1 MPQINRIRVNNVKYN
16 FGTQYYDD
24 FMMRFS
30 CKNTIYDLA
39 NGGGKSLLM
48 LLLLQNMIPNCTL
61 DDKQPIEK
69 LFRGDSGNTAI
80 HSLIEWK
87 LDPCFRRD
95 NFKYM
100 LTGFCA
106 RKAGKNAGDEKDGT
120 DAAGMEE
127 RGFASIEYFNYVIFY
142 REFGDNDIKNLPLS
156 KDGRRITYQELKDYL
171 RELEKRDFNVSVK
184 IFDRKGDYQNFI
196 GRYGIYESEWEIIRG
211 INKTEG
217 HVRTYFE
224 TNYRTSR
231 KVVEDL
237 LIEEIIQ
244 KSYHNRLAVENDD
257 ESMAQTLLDIKDK
270 LVELSKKHGQMN
282 NYDMQTVE
290 LKSFAAGLLDFKNIY
305 QNKAKN
311 SRRLIRMLDM
321 AEKRRGQTES
331 EAARLADAVER
342 IQIEAKR
349 ESKLVD
355 TAEILEQQISLG
367 EVKELLDESGRARDG
382 ILKESEN
389 LRNMLTIKE
398 CVADYREYLEYKKQ
412 LNEIEQIIA
421 NRLRDHGDITNEMHA
436 LAGRRKGQDEEKR
449 DLLNRNLDNARLMA
463 DNEAKSLASL
473 EERQQALDAGIS
485 MTLGKIDVLK
495 SEIAVCGEELE
506 SELKKGTVLV
516 AENAKLELPKAQQQL
531 DKEES
536 TIRNHRQQIEECGK
550 KLYECR
556 MELNRVKASI
566 EVAEETAARM
576 EVEIEEEENSGSAVS
591 DLKKVYS
598 ADTVDGLVQA
608 AAASLR
614 SLDSQIRELE
624 ENTDRMRSYIEA
636 VRRGGYSCDGEQYSR
651 VYEYLKK
658 HYGDDAVTGNEW
670 YLSLDPGQKRDIYKR
685 VPFIHYGFV
694 IKNDFERIREDTALQ
709 EFSGSYAVPI
719 ISENVLYDMKLEVNT
734 ELVTFAAK
742 NLSFLTD
749 MVRVDEEI
757 RKCTEELEDMESELS
772 RLKNRESVI
781 REDYD
786 LALRESVRMSIQG
799 MKLPERLEEKKSEL
813 DSLYRLKEEL
823 IERERQLSQKQAFT
837 QEQLAQEETDF
848 EKTKEYADDLKKV
861 CEIDGRINGYLK
873 KLEEYEKSLSEDRQK
888 LAQVKDGIEPVK
900 NRYNTYRTA
909 AANALSAL
917 DKIDTQWNQFVAY
930 YVEDAGGYTLP
941 EYTEDELESRFAAL
955 RAIIEN
961 DTKDITDKEKLRA
974 HLAAS
979 MDKCKRSIAYRQM
992 TLEQAAHALSEDAAM
1007 QTGDMELMSLKEKL
1021 SGYDKKLKAIE
1032 TRLESQNALY
1042 NRLDGSIAH
1051 GIHQIEQKY
1060 GSYEE
1065 FKCANPSSFK
1075 EQHKALISKMAENG
1089 RRLADKQKAVQKEY
1103 ADLCVIIKDM
1113 ERIIRNSGSVG
1124 EEAEAA
1130 LESLPE
1136 GAPEST
1142 LKGTTE
1148 STEESG
1154 EVDFREYE
1162 SVQSELERVMRQES
1176 RRKDAFAKQKAELV
1190 SRLASLGAKDLADE
1204 FERSLMAPKSAVECD
1219 SLIGQI
1225 DETVGYILLEKER
1238 IAKSTE
1244 DMERIKDSFENRCI
1258 QTCSNIKTELDRLS
1272 QLSTITLEGSVI
1284 SIIGLKIPYIKEELY
1299 KDRMSAYI
1307 DETVTA
1313 AESFKDA
1320 AGRLQYIRS
1329 RLTWK
1334 RLFSVIVTDMNLI
1347 RVNLY
1352 KRERIGDQSRYL
1364 KYEEAVGSTGQSQG
1378 IYIQFLIAIINYI
1391 SNINTSAHE
1400 AASCGKVIFIDNPFG
1415 AAKDIYIWE
1424 PIFKLLSTNHV
1435 QLIVPARGVTPA
1447 ITGRFDVNYILGQQL
1462 VDKRQQTVVVDYKSR
1477 VVSDELEY
1485 ERIDYEQQTLDLL

>member
-87 LDPCFRRD
+87 LDPCFRRE

-282 NYDMQTVE
+282 NYDAQMEE
-290 LKSFAAGLLDFKNIY
+290 LKSFAAGLTDFKNIY
-305 QNKAKN
+305 ENKAKN

-321 AEKRRGQTES
+321 ARKRRGQTES
-331 EAARLADAVER
+331 ETARLADAIER

-349 ESKLVD
+349 ENKLAD

-367 EVKELLDESGRARDG
+367 EVKELLDESSRTRDD
-382 ILKESEN
+382 ILRESEN

-412 LNEIEQIIA
+412 LNEIEQIIE

-436 LAGRRKGQDEEKR
+436 IAGLRKRQDEEKR
-449 DLLNRNLDNARLMA
+449 NLLNRNLDNARLMA

-473 EERQQALDAGIS
+473 EERKQALDAGIS
-485 MTLGKIDVLK
+485 MTLGKLEVLK
-495 SEIAVCGEELE
+495 SEIAVCGEQLE

-531 DKEES
+531 EKEEAS
-536 TIRNHRQQIEECGK
+536 IKNHRQQIEECGK

-576 EVEIEEEENSGSAVS
+576 EAEIEEEENFSSVIS

-608 AAASLR
+608 AAASLK
-614 SLDSQIRELE
+614 SLTSQIRELE
-624 ENTDRMRSYIEA
+624 ENTGRTRSYIEA

-651 VYEYLKK
+651 VFEYLKK

-694 IKNDFERIREDTALQ
+694 IKNDFERIREDAALQ
-709 EFSGSYAVPI
+709 EFGGSYAVPI

-749 MVRVDEEI
+749 MVRVDEEVK
-757 RKCTEELEDMESELS
+757 KCTEELEDMESELT
-772 RLKNRESVI
+772 RLKDRESVI

-799 MKLPERLEEKKSEL
+799 MKLTRRLEEKKSEL

-823 IERERQLSQKQAFT
+823 IERERRLSQKQADM

-848 EKTKEYADDLKKV
+848 EKIKEYADDLKKV

-888 LAQVKDGIEPVK
+888 LAQVKDDIEPVK
-900 NRYNTYRTA
+900 NRHNTYRTA

-917 DKIDTQWNQFVAY
+917 DRIDTQWNQFAAY
-930 YVEDAGGYTLP
+930 YVEDGSSYTLS

-961 DTKDITDKEKLRA
+961 DTKDITDKEKLRT

-992 TLEQAAHALSEDAAM
+992 TLEQAAQELSADAAM
-1007 QTGDMELMSLKEKL
+1007 QTDDMELMSLKEKL
-1021 SGYDKKLKAIE
+1021 SGYDKKLKDTE
-1032 TRLESQNALY
+1032 TRLESQSALY

-1065 FKCANPSSFK
+1065 FKCANPSAFK

-1142 LKGTTE
+1142 SKGTSE
-1148 STEESG
+1148 SAEESG

-1162 SVQSELERVMRQES
+1162 SVQSELERVMRQEN
-1176 RRKDAFAKQKAELV
+1176 RRKDAFAKQKTELV